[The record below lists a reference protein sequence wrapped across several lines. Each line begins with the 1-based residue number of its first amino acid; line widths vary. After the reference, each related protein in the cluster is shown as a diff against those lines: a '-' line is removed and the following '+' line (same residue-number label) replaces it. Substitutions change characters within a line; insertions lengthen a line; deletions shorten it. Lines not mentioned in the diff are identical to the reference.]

1 MVMMRM
7 ARVIWHYEAWSGD
20 SECFQAP
27 CRVGS
32 TPKTM
37 MTPRLTKNTVNWS
50 RCCCCDTLPPP
61 QSHLWSWNWHSYLW
75 TCHQSNSHSWVVKYA
90 DELVIWQWAIFS
102 ILYWKTYIAA
112 HHQTFAARWWRWPQL
127 DPRPRTKLC
136 TWATIKGE
144 SLMLQNAGTW
154 KRDHLW

>member
-1 MVMMRM
+1 MRRG
-7 ARVIWHYEAWSGD
+7 AV
-20 SECFQAP
+20 
-27 CRVGS
+27 
-32 TPKTM
+32 
-37 MTPRLTKNTVNWS
+37 TVNAS
-50 RCCCCDTLPPP
+50 RRLVALARPPKPWWRPDWLKIQWIDQDVAASTLPPP

-75 TCHQSNSHSWVVKYA
+75 TCHQSDSYSWVVKYA
-90 DELVIWQWAIFS
+90 NELVIWQWAIFS

-144 SLMLQNAGTW
+144 SMMLQNETGSFVI
-154 KRDHLW
+154 KN